1 MRDQLGSYT
10 IQARDDGGLA
20 WTCVLD
26 VGGNIDIPGMI
37 QSRNSK
43 KLLMDWMQDVREKR
57 I

>member
-1 MRDQLGSYT
+1 MRDQLGSFT

-43 KLLMDWMQDVREKR
+43 KLLMDWMQNVREKR